1 MTATIKNIGS
11 SKRLMSVDEAA
22 YLAGFF
28 DGEGTLTIGRAKRTE
43 SRAGFTYEAIM
54 TVGNTDMEALNA
66 VLAMSGNGK
75 IQLSDKRKVLGHKP
89 MYRVLFSANQIRHV
103 LPQIRPYLR
112 VKARQADI
120 VAEFLE
126 SKFNGLH
133 VTPDRWQ
140 LWEDLRAEVR
150 ALNLRGLKDTD
161 AETLVVRE
169 ARVRLPGPQRLCVVD
184 GCDRRHLS
192 HGYCGMHRYRFL
204 LKGEPAR
211 YDKSCVVCAKEFV
224 ASRRNSRHCSQKCR
238 DRERYV
244 LNADRIKANA
254 AANKARK
261 RAERNP
267 VD

>member
-11 SKRLMSVDEAA
+11 SQRVMSVDEAA

-28 DGEGTLTIGRAKRTE
+28 DGEGTLTIGRAKRVE
-43 SRAGFTYEAIM
+43 SRAGFSYEAIM

-120 VAEFLE
+120 ITTFLA
-126 SKFNGLH
+126 SKVGGKN
-133 VTPDRWQ
+133 VTPDLWQ

-150 ALNLRGLKDTD
+150 ALNLRGIKDTD
-161 AETLVVRE
+161 AETLIVRE
-169 ARVRLPGPQRLCVVD
+169 TRVRVPGPQRLCVVD
-184 GCDRRHLS
+184 GCGRRHLS

-211 YDKSCVVCAKEFV
+211 YEKSCEVCATPFV
-224 ASRRNSRHCSQKCR
+224 ATRKHSRHCSQKCR
-238 DRERYV
+238 DRAYYQRNSE
-244 LNADRIKANA
+244 RIKASVA
-254 AANKARK
+254 ASKAR
-261 RAERNP
+261 RRVGAT
-267 VD
+267 